1 MMNDPLDVELLIE
14 RYGPMVLRRCRQLLK
29 DEDEAMD
36 VCQDVFVRIIEQ
48 RERLDGRYPSS
59 LLYVIATNF
68 CLNRIRNRRRHAVP
82 TEDKRLQQIAS
93 SWEQAGQNEAR
104 LLLDR
109 LFRRHPAS
117 SRTIAVLHYLD
128 GLTLEQVAAEVGL
141 SVSGVRKRLRNL
153 RHTLVEMNP

>member
-1 MMNDPLDVELLIE
+1 MPLDVESLSE
-14 RYGPMVLRRCRQLLK
+14 RYGPMVLRRCRYLLK

-36 VCQDVFVRIIEQ
+36 VCQDVFVRMIEQ
-48 RERLDGRYPSS
+48 RDRLDGRHPSS
-59 LLYVIATNF
+59 LLYVTATNL
-68 CLNRIRNRRRHAVP
+68 CLNRIRDRARHAVP
-82 TEDKRLQQIAS
+82 TEEEQLRRIAS
-93 SWEQAGQNEAR
+93 AEGPARQSDAR

-128 GLTLEQVAAEVGL
+128 GLTLEQVASEVGL

-153 RHTLVEMNP
+153 RHTLVEMHP